1 MYALA
6 SCLGQLKWLWFRRR
20 VAYLIWLDRFS
31 QASTAV
37 GAVQLLFHLV
47 YGGLWRSWACLGA
60 LGILGLLGTGLFVQN
75 IVAQSTMTTI
85 SGGSAQIRVSRY
97 YNLSYDG
104 EHFGEET
111 PVANMIASV
120 TNGFAQPF
128 VDLGSPMVPGE
139 LMRGA
144 YECETSNC
152 SMGLYSSLSVCPV
165 CKDISHKIQTSD
177 DFATLPDG
185 SLSLSTNGLFNIT
198 SDTHYPD
205 PTVLSPA
212 EIGPLIVHY
221 RAMAWG
227 NGNITPI
234 AVECVA
240 YWCIST
246 YQGNVVSNSLEEKVL
261 YTHTDNTTSA
271 RTSYRQTSDIIIRQ
285 EQCWLSNKLYIDQQI
300 CAFVVVAKAQ
310 RAIQNFL
317 AVGVLGSPAFLSG
330 WQVWFGNS
338 TRSKTT
344 SVAAQ
349 ILGDPCSIVD
359 GDLSLCNKP
368 LYAGLEAAFTNMT
381 TFMTQAVRIGIS
393 NDAFNIAHGN
403 ASTTAYVFEIRW
415 AWIAY
420 PASTLLIVTAVVAGT
435 VLQSRGEKSWKLSI
449 LPAVYHGI
457 RDLNDE
463 DYKRLV
469 TPAQMRYEAETMSVK
484 LDLWGEGLL
493 WRTVKDR

>member
-1 MYALA
+1 MLAFLTTCFDAVLMYALA

-31 QASTAV
+31 QASTAI
-37 GAVQLLFHLV
+37 GAIQLLFHLV

-75 IVAQSTMTTI
+75 IVAQSTMTTV

-120 TNGFAQPF
+120 TNGFCSAF
-128 VDLGSPMVPGE
+128 RRYRLSYGS
-139 LMRGA
+139 
-144 YECETSNC
+144 C
-152 SMGLYSSLSVCPV
+152 SLSVCPL
-165 CKDISHKIQTSD
+165 CKDISYQIQTSG

-185 SLSLSTNGLFNIT
+185 SLSLSTDGLFNIT

-246 YQGNVVSNSLEEKVL
+246 YRGNVVSNSLEEEVL
-261 YTHTDNTTSA
+261 HTQTDNTTSA

-285 EQCWLSNKLYIDQQI
+285 EQCWLSNKLYMDPQI

-338 TRSKTT
+338 SRSKTT

-349 ILGDPCSIVD
+349 ILGDPCSYVD

-435 VLQSRGEKSWKLSI
+435 VLQTRGEKSWKLSI

-469 TPAQMRYEAETMSVK
+469 TPAQMRYEAETMPVK
-484 LDLWGEGLL
+484 LDLWGEGLI
-493 WRTVKDR
+493 WRTFKDR